1 MNGAKPEPVALPHAQ
16 RADAENVLDALKN
29 QWGFRGYCRK
39 RVVGTELAA
48 RRVWLTHHR
57 WSLFPRLMGW
67 DPGHPPPEAIKARRN
82 FLFLAA
88 HVVESGRQRT
98 VKLAVKAEGGT
109 VLKACDE
116 RLRT

>member
-1 MNGAKPEPVALPHAQ
+1 
-16 RADAENVLDALKN
+16 
-29 QWGFRGYCRK
+29 
-39 RVVGTELAA
+39 
-48 RRVWLTHHR
+48 
-57 WSLFPRLMGW
+57 MGW
-67 DPGHPPPEAIKARRN
+67 DPGHPPEAIKARRS

-116 RLRT
+116 RLRTWLATTAPQLEAQGNFLRRLSRPTTDAPLEWLAPPAPTPSG